1 VAADLAA
8 VDRLIDLR
16 SNEIS
21 GFYITGVATYVL
33 NVRKLIQILFFIQC
47 D

>member
-16 SNEIS
+16 SNEIP
-21 GFYITGVATYVL
+21 GFYVTGVATCVL
-33 NVRKLIQILFFIQC
+33 NVEKLIQILPFIQC
-47 D
+47 